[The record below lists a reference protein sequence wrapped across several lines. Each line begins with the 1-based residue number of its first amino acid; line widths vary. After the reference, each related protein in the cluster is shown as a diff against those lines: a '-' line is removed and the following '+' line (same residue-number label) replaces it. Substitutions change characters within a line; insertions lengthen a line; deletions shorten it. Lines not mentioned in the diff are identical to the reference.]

1 MLAWFDEP
9 PKLLA
14 QAVGSLAGWCDV
26 LVYAD
31 GAYALTPGRRRRSP
45 QAQYDAI
52 EDTAAA
58 AGIDTVLV
66 ERSAGWSGQVEK
78 RDALVRAASGVADW
92 VMPFDADWELSGNV
106 AAARIAVDR
115 TWLDSLLVQVSD
127 AGAPNTAA
135 RGDIG
140 DPVAHGHGRHATV
153 AVGVPGA
160 ADMRVRDHH
169 WSYSGVKNGRRV
181 ALWGT
186 DGEPAGT
193 GVLDQITVTHRCHF
207 RDQKRILRNRAF
219 CEARDRQV
227 VETGAE
233 A

>member
-1 MLAWFDEP
+1 
-9 PKLLA
+9 
-14 QAVGSLAGWCDV
+14 V
-26 LVYAD
+26 
-31 GAYALTPGRRRRSP
+31 
-45 QAQYDAI
+45 
-52 EDTAAA
+52 
-58 AGIDTVLV
+58 
-66 ERSAGWSGQVEK
+66 WSGQVEK
-78 RDALVRAASGVADW
+78 RDALVRAAAAAADW

-115 TWLDSLLVQVSD
+115 TWLDSLLVRFRT
-127 AGAPNTAA
+127 P
-135 RGDIG
+135 
-140 DPVAHGHGRHATV
+140 AHPTRPLEVTSATPWHTDM
-153 AVGVPGA
+153 VGTQLLPLVYRALP
-160 ADMRVRDHH
+160 DMRVRDHH